1 MMLLC
6 VPQMITSM
14 YTRKGIAMMRR
25 KIRRVAACVVL
36 LLGMLLDVPKAE
48 AAEVPYFLLN
58 ESSYTVG
65 AVMEVSL
72 FHYDVSQGDIFAE
85 IIWSDMGSVVFR
97 TQIASDVLTVEAP
110 LHSGT
115 YVMRIW
121 QGSEVS
127 SRRFTVSG
135 DSGDTLI
142 LTGSILEDESDCAIG
157 IRLKWQEGLGEELW
171 DGGAVNLVRIDEEG
185 NTKSY
190 GPMEAGQ
197 FIDVNIAANKIYSY
211 TLITGGETMS
221 NSVVITVDGAV
232 PSETSEDKTF
242 GYIELEVGN
251 SVMIVNGN
259 RMEIDPKNSA
269 IMPKIVDSRVIL
281 PISAVVKE
289 MGGTADWDAK
299 TQTVTL
305 GNRLGNIKMEIP
317 IGSTKISV
325 NGQVMIFE
333 VPARIEQGRTFVPIR
348 HVEQLDCRVSWHKDT
363 RSVTIRYECENSD

>member
-1 MMLLC
+1 
-6 VPQMITSM
+6 
-14 YTRKGIAMMRR
+14 MMRR
-25 KIRRVAACVVL
+25 KKRQVAAYVVL
-36 LLGMLLDVPKAE
+36 LLGMLLYAPKAE
-48 AAEVPYFLLN
+48 AAETPYFLLN
-58 ESSYTVG
+58 DSSYTAG

-72 FHYDVSQGDIFAE
+72 FHYDTSQEDVFAE

-97 TQIASDVLTVEAP
+97 TPIASDVLTVEAP
-110 LHSGT
+110 LHPGT

-121 QGSEVS
+121 QGSEIS
-127 SRRFTVSG
+127 SRRFTVTG
-135 DSGDTLI
+135 DSGDALI

-157 IRLKWQEGLGEELW
+157 IRLKWQDSLEEDYW
-171 DGGAVNLVRIDEEG
+171 EGGAVELIRIDEKG
-185 NTKSY
+185 NTEFY

-211 TLITGGETMS
+211 TVTTGGETLS

-232 PSETSEDKTF
+232 PSEASEDKTF

-269 IMPKIVDSRVIL
+269 IMPKIVDNRVIL
-281 PISAVVKE
+281 PISTVVKE

-305 GNRLGNIKMEIP
+305 GNRLGNIKLELP
-317 IGSTKISV
+317 IGSTTIYV
-325 NGQVMIFE
+325 NSQAMVFD

-363 RSVTIRYECENSD
+363 RSVTIRYEYTNND